1 MEDVKQAKKRIYC
14 ATYTRKSTSEG
25 LDQDFT
31 SLDAQREA
39 AESYI
44 NGQKHEG
51 WVALQ
56 EKYDDGG
63 FTGANLERPGLQK
76 LLSDIKEHK
85 IDCVI
90 VYKVD
95 RLSRSLMDF
104 AHLLEFFD
112 KNNVTFVSVTQAFN
126 TNTSMGRLTLNILLS
141 FAQFEREII
150 SERTK
155 DKMGAA
161 RKKGKWLGGRPLLG
175 YDIDKKAKKLVV
187 NKDEAKIIREI
198 FDLYLQGNSLLKVA
212 QALNNKGYRTKRTIS
227 ENGRTFGGFKYG
239 VTQIQSIITSV
250 LYIGKV
256 CYVGQIYEGEQ
267 KAIIDEE
274 TFKKAQEKLKEN
286 RVERKATKN
295 IDCTGL
301 LTHLLH
307 CKTCK
312 SFMFHTYTLKNAT
325 HKYRYYVC
333 TSVQKHEYNS
343 CPTKSVNAQAIEDA
357 TIDCLRKIFT
367 DNKKNNDIPNKQEIE
382 AFMSPI
388 WDTIYPQEKRRIL
401 KALVKEIDYDSGGK
415 KLGITLNGGN
425 LRLEFDVDLK
435 KVRPLN
441 KWHKEI
447 EINKEP
453 KVRKML
459 ILAYQIQQFVNEG
472 RIKHPREA
480 CKWLNLSVT
489 RMDQFMNTLFLCP
502 AIQNEILSSG
512 APAINAL
519 TEFKIRPLLREV
531 HWDKQL
537 IQWQALVKNKK

>member
-1 MEDVKQAKKRIYC
+1 MEDVKQIKKRIYC
-14 ATYTRKSTSEG
+14 AIYTRKSTSEG

-39 AESYI
+39 AENYI
-44 NGQKHEG
+44 NSQKHEG
-51 WVALQ
+51 WVVLQ

-63 FTGANLERPGLQK
+63 FTGSNLERPGLQK
-76 LLSDIKEHK
+76 LLSDIREHK
-85 IDCVI
+85 IDCVV

-155 DKMGAA
+155 DKMDAA

-175 YDIDKKAKKLVV
+175 YDIDKEAKKLVV

-198 FDLYLQGNSLLKVA
+198 FDRYLQGNSLLKVA
-212 QALNNKGYRTKRTIS
+212 QTLNNKGYRTKRTTS

-250 LYIGKV
+250 LYIIGKV
-256 CYVGQIYEGEQ
+256 CYTGQIYDGEQ

-295 IDCTGL
+295 TDCTGL

-312 SFMFHTYTLKNAT
+312 SFMFHTYTLKNET

-333 TSVQKHEYNS
+333 TSVQKHGYNY

-357 TIDCLRKIFT
+357 TIDCLRKIFS
-367 DNKKNNDIPNKQEIE
+367 DNKKNPNKQEIE

-401 KALVKEIDYDSGGK
+401 KALIKEVDYDSGGK
-415 KLGITLNGGN
+415 KLGITFNSN
-425 LRLEFDVDLK
+425 DLRLEFDVDLK
-435 KVRPLN
+435 KVHPLN
-441 KWHKEI
+441 RWHKEI
-447 EINKEP
+447 EIDKEP
-453 KVRKML
+453 KIRKNL
-459 ILAYQIQQFVNEG
+459 ILAYQLQKLLDEG
-472 RIKHPREA
+472 KISNLKEA
-480 CKWLNLSVT
+480 ARWLNLSQS
-489 RMDQFMNTLFLCP
+489 RIDHILTLLLLSP
-502 AIQNEILSSG
+502 TIQAEIISADCKVISSI
-512 APAINAL
+512 P
-519 TEFKIRPLLREV
+519 EYKIRSLASEIS
-531 HWDKQL
+531 WDKQFEL
-537 IQWQALVKNKK
+537 WQKIKQPQKN